1 MNVKFIMKLKWN
13 CSDSSAK
20 KRKMERRSFYEKQK
34 EKEADISKHMRSIT
48 HTIVHDGSSSDTS
61 HGMFNLF
68 LRNKWII
75 LIVEMCYFYHFLLF
89 MLFIIIVD
97 TLPSL
102 PEVSDNDMKKNVPIS
117 HEGIIVITDTDTD
130 DDNPPKWYI

>member
-1 MNVKFIMKLKWN
+1 
-13 CSDSSAK
+13 
-20 KRKMERRSFYEKQK
+20 
-34 EKEADISKHMRSIT
+34 
-48 HTIVHDGSSSDTS
+48 
-61 HGMFNLF
+61 
-68 LRNKWII
+68 
-75 LIVEMCYFYHFLLF
+75 

-117 HEGIIVITDTDTD
+117 HEGIIVIMDTDTD